1 MNTQRPERLA
11 LLPAATAFLLV
22 MAASPALATG
32 GNIFVGGGGDPLQ
45 AFVSFMTG
53 PFAYA
58 IVILAALAAAASLA
72 YGGDF
77 SGWSRRF
84 LIVAAAGG
92 IVIMA
97 ENVVQNLFGASRA
110 FSVPPEVSLQAW
122 PWPDGAETSQ

>member
-45 AFVSFMTG
+45 NFVSFMTG

-58 IVILAALAAAASLA
+58 IVILALLAAGAALA
-72 YGGDF
+72 Y
-77 SGWSRRF
+77 
-84 LIVAAAGG
+84 GG

-110 FSVPPEVSLQAW
+110 FSVPPEMSLQAW
-122 PWPDGAETSQ
+122 PWPDGTEAGP